1 MTPFSGSTDLKSRPH
16 RIYSYS
22 STMSG
27 FPALIMWISRS
38 PITVPVS
45 LVMSTSSLP
54 GHSCC
59 FPQDSVQML
68 TRQDS
73 FLGHPFCIFIAQ
85 RYSVLISSV
94 STPYCLAAAFR
105 IIAERLP
112 FCSRDLVYHK
122 FFRNVCLLPRVT
134 N

>member
-27 FPALIMWISRS
+27 FPALIMWISGS
-38 PITVPVS
+38 PTTVPVS

-73 FLGHPFCIFIAQ
+73 CLGHPFCIFIAQ
-85 RYSVLISSV
+85 RYSVLLSSV
-94 STPYCLAAAFR
+94 SLAAAFR

-112 FCSRDLVYHK
+112 FCSRDLAYHK

-134 N
+134 S